1 MNQLANKQQRILII
15 SILFFLLLV
24 ASIIF
29 VGYEFYHNFEL
40 KSRAEAEDSLSA
52 TANLKVNGLADWR
65 NDLLNYT
72 NFIYKNQT
80 FSDTFTL
87 FTQDTQNIE
96 AQKHLRNWL
105 EAYQEY
111 EEFDRIYLLDTQGTR
126 ILSVPET
133 IPPADAQILERIPE
147 ALRSGQI
154 TVIDLYR
161 NEQDQHVYL
170 AILAPII
177 DEQDPQRVIGFLS
190 LRVDPDA
197 RLFPILSGKI
207 ADSAMA
213 ESFLVRLE
221 GNEAV
226 FLNPLRFKPDAAL
239 NLRTSFDNKD
249 NLEVKAALGQTG
261 IVEGLDFRSVAMIGF
276 VQAVPNS
283 PWLLVTQMNTSEIY
297 NPIRVYFGRTILVTS
312 TIIFYSGLGLVLI
325 WRQRQLKFYQSE
337 AEAAEILRATED
349 ALRALTQE
357 LDDKVRER
365 TEELQKVNQKLLD
378 EKQRAELLVED
389 IKENREQL
397 RVLGQQMVGLQEKQI
412 KNLARELHD
421 NIGQNL
427 TTININLSLLR
438 QQMPEDYPENI
449 RSRLADTSQ
458 IVEETVVRMR
468 NVMADFLPPMLESY
482 GLAPTLSWYGEQFAK
497 RTNIAVSV
505 NDYRLSAARLPPL
518 AEVGLFRIV
527 QEALNNVTKYAHA
540 ANVDIELKDDG
551 NDMLM
556 TIADNGVGFDPQV
569 VLGKAG
575 HWGFAIMRE
584 RAEALDASFEIR
596 SAPDKG
602 TKVLLRIAR

>member
-1 MNQLANKQQRILII
+1 NNQKRILII
-15 SILFFLLLV
+15 SIFFFLLLV

-29 VGYEFYHNFEL
+29 VGYESYHNFEL
-40 KSRAEAEDSLSA
+40 ESRAKAEDSLSA
-52 TANLKVNGLADWR
+52 SANTKVNGLADWR

-72 NFIYKNQT
+72 NIIYKNQT
-80 FSDTFTL
+80 FSDSFKL
-87 FTQDTQNIE
+87 YMQDTQNVE
-96 AQKHLRNWL
+96 AQEHLRNWL

-111 EEFDRIYLLDTQGTR
+111 DEFDRIYLLDTQGTK

-133 IPPADAQILERIPE
+133 IPSPDSEIVERIPE

-154 TVIDLYR
+154 TFIDFYR
-161 NEQDQHVYL
+161 NEQDQRVYL

-177 DEQDPQRVIGFLS
+177 DEQHSQRVIGFLT
-190 LRVDPDA
+190 LRVDPDV
-197 RLFPILSGKI
+197 RLFPTLSTKD
-207 ADSAMA
+207 ADSATT
-213 ESFLVRLE
+213 ESFIVRRE

-226 FLNPLRFKPDAAL
+226 FLNALRFKPDAAL
-239 NLRTSFDNKD
+239 NLRTSLENKD
-249 NLEVKAALGQTG
+249 TLEVKAVLGQTG
-261 IVEGLDFRSVAMIGF
+261 IVEGMDFRSVAMIGF
-276 VQAVPNS
+276 IQAVPDS

-297 NPIRVYFGRTILVTS
+297 NPIRVYFGRTILVTG

-349 ALRALTQE
+349 ALRLLTQE
-357 LDDKVRER
+357 LDNKVRER
-365 TEELQKVNQKLLD
+365 TEELQEVNQNLLD
-378 EKQRAELLVED
+378 EKKRAELLVED

-397 RVLGQQMVGLQEKQI
+397 RVLGQQMVDMQEKQI

-427 TTININLSLLR
+427 TTININLSLL
-438 QQMPEDYPENI
+438 QQQLPENYPQNI

-482 GLAPTLSWYGEQFAK
+482 GLAPTLSWYGEQFTK
-497 RTNIAVSV
+497 RTNIPV
-505 NDYRLSAARLPPL
+505 NVKDYRLSTMRLPPL
-518 AEVGLFRIV
+518 AEVGFFRIV

-540 ANVDIELKDDG
+540 ALVDIELRDDG

-556 TIADNGVGFDPQV
+556 TIADNGVGFDPQL

-584 RAEALDASFEIR
+584 RAEALDASFEIQ
-596 SAPDKG
+596 SAPDQG
-602 TKVLLRIAR
+602 TKVLLRLAR